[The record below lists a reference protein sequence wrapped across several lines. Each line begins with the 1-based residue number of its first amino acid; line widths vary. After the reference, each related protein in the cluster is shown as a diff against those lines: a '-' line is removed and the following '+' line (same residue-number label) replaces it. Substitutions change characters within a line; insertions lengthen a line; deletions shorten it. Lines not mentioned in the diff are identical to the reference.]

1 MPDDEAARRSGA
13 PVPTSTAALLER
25 VRRGDAG
32 ARDRL
37 AARYIETLRRL
48 ARGRLP
54 RAARSRYE
62 TDELVQDTVLRGLD
76 RVGRFE
82 PRRTGA
88 FLAYLRRI
96 LLNLI
101 YDECR
106 RAARRPG
113 VTEIP
118 EGLRDL
124 RPTPLTGLIS
134 REARARYEAALAELP
149 EGQREAVVLRLEGH
163 SFDEIARKTGRP
175 SADAARMQVNRGMR
189 RLGEIMKEMGAEA

>member
-1 MPDDEAARRSGA
+1 MANDEAKQE
-13 PVPTSTAALLER
+13 PVSAVGTSTATLLER

-32 ARDRL
+32 AREKL
-37 AARYIETLRRL
+37 AARYVETLRRL

-54 RAARSRYE
+54 RSARERYE
-62 TDELVQDTVLRGLD
+62 TDEMVQETVLRGLE

-82 PRRTGA
+82 PRRAGA

-113 VTEIP
+113 VTEVP

-124 RPTPLTGLIS
+124 RPTPLTGLI
-134 REARARYEAALAELP
+134 RKEARERCEAALARLP
-149 EGQREAVVLRLEGH
+149 EAQREVVLLRLEGH
-163 SFDEIARKTGRP
+163 SFEDIARATGRP

-189 RLGEIMKEMGAEA
+189 RLGELMKEMGSGD